1 MSCEAVRHDIPLYHY
16 GELSPQDEERLEEHV
31 NACPDCA
38 AELERRRV
46 FFSAL
51 DAREQ
56 EPPAELL
63 AECRRDLMRS
73 IRQQAVPVRKRGPWA
88 LIRESL
94 GAFGATLPR
103 WRQPLG
109 ALALV
114 ALGFFSARF
123 LQTNPRNGQA
133 GVSPE
138 LLMSNVRSVQQDPS
152 GVVRIAFDETRRR
165 VVSGPLEDSRV
176 QQLLMAAMRQDTNP
190 GVRVE
195 TMSVLK
201 DNPTPSGLREVLV
214 YALKNDPN
222 PGVRLKAIESLR
234 SFATEEAVRRALAQ
248 ALIGD
253 DNPGV
258 RIQAIDLLVQQK
270 DDSMVGVLQDLVNR
284 ENNQYIRMRMVK
296 ALEEMNASVG
306 TF

>member
-1 MSCEAVRHDIPLYHY
+1 
-16 GELSPQDEERLEEHV
+16 
-31 NACPDCA
+31 
-38 AELERRRV
+38 
-46 FFSAL
+46 
-51 DAREQ
+51 
-56 EPPAELL
+56 
-63 AECRRDLMRS
+63 
-73 IRQQAVPVRKRGPWA
+73 
-88 LIRESL
+88 
-94 GAFGATLPR
+94 
-103 WRQPLG
+103 
-109 ALALV
+109 
-114 ALGFFSARF
+114 
-123 LQTNPRNGQA
+123 
-133 GVSPE
+133 
-138 LLMSNVRSVQQDPS
+138 MSNVRSVQQDPS